1 MGSIAFS
8 GPFNLDRSRN
18 AAVQVYEFLREEIV
32 SMQLKPGAVLPRNEL
47 SAHFDLSLTPIRDAL
62 MRLEEEGL
70 IDIFPQHATRVR
82 GINID
87 SARQAHFMRLA
98 LELEIVRTLAV
109 RHDPRL
115 VDTLHHRVNQQR
127 TALGAN
133 DLAGFTRA
141 DQDFH
146 REMYHAAGADELWR
160 LVRGRSGNMDR
171 LRRLHLP
178 LNGKA
183 DGILKDHMDIA
194 GAIGGGNPDRAEEV
208 VRRHLSGTLSEL
220 EDLRTKY
227 PGYWMPDQ

>member
-32 SMQLKPGAVLPRNEL
+32 SMALKPGTVLPRNEL

-70 IDIFPQHATRVR
+70 VDIFPQHATRVR

-98 LELEIVRTLAV
+98 LELEIVRSLAAKRDPQLVATLQ
-109 RHDPRL
+109 
-115 VDTLHHRVNQQR
+115 HRVTQQR
-127 TALGAN
+127 IALEAN
-133 DLAGFTRA
+133 DLDGFTRA
-141 DQDFH
+141 DQAFH
-146 REMYHAAGADELWR
+146 REMYTAAGADELWR

-183 DGILKDHMDIA
+183 DGILQDHAEIA
-194 GAIGGGNPDRAEEV
+194 DAIGAGSPQRAEEV

-227 PGYWMPDQ
+227 PGYWMPGE